1 MTEHRTPRPRAAA
14 IIVQNGAVA
23 LIERRRDGRLYYAFP
38 GGGVKKRET
47 PAEAAARET
56 EEELGLRVTVGALV
70 AEGVINGRHE
80 SFFVAE
86 IVGGA
91 FGSGQGKEMLGLK
104 SDRGTYRPVWL
115 PITDL
120 DHQPVLPRSVA
131 TLIGKWVRD
140 GWPRT
145 PYPIS

>member
-1 MTEHRTPRPRAAA
+1 MIQQRKRKPRAAA
-14 IIVQNGAVA
+14 IIVRNGAVA
-23 LIERRRDGRLYYAFP
+23 LIERRRAGRLYYAFP

-56 EEELGLRVTVGALV
+56 EEELGLRVRTGALV

-86 IVGGA
+86 IVGGE
-91 FGSGQGKEMLGLK
+91 FGSGQGKEMRGST

-115 PITDL
+115 PIAEL
-120 DHQPVLPRSVA
+120 GEQPVLPRSVA
-131 TLIGKWVRD
+131 TLIARWARE
-140 GWPRT
+140 GWPHT
-145 PYPIS
+145 PQPIA